1 MSNCSKKDNDQNK
14 ERGGCHTLFLFISY
28 YFLLLLG
35 LGAGQPGCASARPGP
50 ARGLASSPLINRS
63 LQKIRSNTKLFFVF
77 CQFFLFDYLYQAGPV
92 HFQKSLARPEPQ
104 IPGPRPALAI
114 FSVFVLFI
122 CHQAFGEPSLEQ

>member
-1 MSNCSKKDNDQNK
+1 MMSNCSKKDNDQNK

-28 YFLLLLG
+28 YFLLQCIVRAGRG
-35 LGAGQPGCASARPGP
+35 LSQAHKARGPARPG
-50 ARGLASSPLINRS
+50 AWLLARS
-63 LQKIRSNTKLFFVF
+63 LIDPFKKLGQIQSCFSFF

-114 FSVFVLFI
+114 VLCFCTVYLSSSI
-122 CHQAFGEPSLEQ
+122 W